1 MEEIHK
7 MWPTWLIVMLTIL
20 IKTIVDM
27 LFGLAIF
34 LLVFLRRKKN
44 DIDIIVVDYHKE
56 KGLTLRKRIGRFY
69 TDPKRGR
76 SLVTAGLG
84 PNSVKENLGQKIG
97 NDDIVASGEFR
108 RKFVILGHKDG
119 VYVPFKFAAE
129 NESFSLHP
137 VKYEA
142 VRFVLDTHKDAQD
155 LYNDADKKNAR
166 ALMWTAVGIFAIVVI
181 GIIVILAIMVSQGP
195 EFASKVASNGAKAAA
210 SAPALPTLPG

>member
-1 MEEIHK
+1 MEEILK
-7 MWPTWLIVMLTIL
+7 MWPTWLVVLLTVL
-20 IKTIVDM
+20 IIGIINM
-27 LFGLAIF
+27 LFGMMIF
-34 LLVFLRRKKN
+34 LIIFMRRKKN
-44 DIDIIVVDYHKE
+44 DIDIVVVDYHKQ

-69 TDPKRGR
+69 TDPSKGR
-76 SLVTAGLG
+76 SLVTAGML

-97 NDDIVASGEFR
+97 NDDIVASGEFK

-119 VYVPFKFAAE
+119 VFVPFNFKAE
-129 NESFSLHP
+129 NDSFSLHP

-181 GIIVILAIMVSQGP
+181 GIIVILAIMVGQGP
-195 EFASKVASNGAKAAA
+195 EFASKVAARGGQAAA
-210 SAPALPTLPG
+210 SSPALPTLPG